1 MKDKSGYLKWGLT
14 IFLTVCA
21 ILVFYDTFYM
31 SGALQRL
38 LSKLASILSPVLVG
52 LVMAYLLAP
61 IVNWFEKLI
70 LAGLHRIKGLE
81 GKTIPHAAGWLR
93 AVSILLTWAIVLL
106 LLYLMFSVVIPQ
118 LIDSVVMLIN
128 NAETYYNKIY
138 GWITNL
144 LDKNPKVEDWVNEN
158 LETYYQNLL
167 DLLTNKVLP
176 GAQQMLTTITG
187 GVISGIWGLV
197 SFAMDFLV
205 GIIVSVYM
213 LAMKEQSLARCCKLL
228 YGVCKEAHAR
238 WIARAV
244 RRADGIFSGFVRGK
258 LLDSLIIGIL
268 CLIGCTILGMPYAPL
283 VSLIVGVTNVIPFF
297 GPFMGAVP
305 SAFLILL
312 VSPKKCLF
320 FVIFVIVL
328 QQFDGNILG
337 PKILG
342 DATASGRAGYVPGR
356 AGVCLPAGA
365 DQVSGGPASAP
376 PEYAHPGILL
386 CEPGSG
392 SATGADGITAYR
404 TVTKEERRGRSSF
417 VALFQPSRPAW
428 RQMAWKVSW
437 LMSCSILQASA
448 SAVSGSTP
456 RWIRNRVRVLCRT
469 SMLAAM
475 AIPDSVRVMS
485 PSLSMVI

>member
-1 MKDKSGYLKWGLT
+1 MKGKSGYLKWGLT

-70 LAGLHRIKGLE
+70 LSGLHRIKRLE

-268 CLIGCTILGMPYAPL
+268 CLHRLHHSGHALCPAGEPDRGRYQRDPLLRSLHGRGAQRLPDSAGQPQEVPDLRDLRHRFAAVRRQHPGPQDPGRCHGHLQLLG
-283 VSLIVGVTNVIPFF
+283 G
-297 GPFMGAVP
+297 GGH
-305 SAFLILL
+305 
-312 VSPKKCLF
+312 
-320 FVIFVIVL
+320 
-328 QQFDGNILG
+328 
-337 PKILG
+337 
-342 DATASGRAGYVPGR
+342 SGGRRLRRRAGYVPGR
-356 AGVCLPAGA
+356 AGVCLFAGA
-365 DQVSGGPASAP
+365 GKVSGGPASAP
-376 PEYAHPGILL
+376 PEYAHRGILL
-386 CEPGSG
+386 CEPRPGVP
-392 SATGADGITAYR
+392 ATGAAVINAS
-404 TVTKEERRGRSSF
+404 K
-417 VALFQPSRPAW
+417 PPA
-428 RQMAWKVSW
+428 
-437 LMSCSILQASA
+437 
-448 SAVSGSTP
+448 
-456 RWIRNRVRVLCRT
+456 
-469 SMLAAM
+469 
-475 AIPDSVRVMS
+475 
-485 PSLSMVI
+485 